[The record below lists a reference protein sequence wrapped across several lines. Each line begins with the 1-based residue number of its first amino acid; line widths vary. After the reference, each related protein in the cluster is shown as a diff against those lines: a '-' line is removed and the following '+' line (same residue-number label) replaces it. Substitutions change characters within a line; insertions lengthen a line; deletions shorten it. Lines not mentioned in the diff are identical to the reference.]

1 MWKAALVKR
10 AFIRYNRQV
19 ERKESAM
26 RFSFV
31 SKQPD
36 CGIVLYDAVTGKEKK
51 RIPFV
56 EEKRRGNVYIE
67 DVDDVLPEGT
77 SYLFYRGEELV
88 PDCRGRVFPGMRR
101 YGRKKGINAMR
112 AGIPKPGY
120 DWEGDRCPRLPYSQM
135 LVYCMHVR
143 GFTRHASS
151 GVAGK
156 GTFAGI
162 QEKIPYLKEIGVTA
176 VELQPCYEFSEI
188 SAGYDKENAAEHTA
202 GEKGARRERLNYWGY
217 VEGFYYAPKS
227 AYAATEDPVVEFKE
241 LVKELHRNGMELIM
255 QFYFPQ
261 EVNRNEVGEILRFWS
276 EEYHVDGFH
285 LMGVE
290 LPVKLLATDDL
301 LADKKLW
308 YYHFDYDEIYG
319 AEESSEFPHLGE
331 YNDSYLYEMRKFLKG
346 DENTLDAA
354 LKHMRRLPEKAGR
367 LHYLSNYSGFTLA
380 DMVSYDYKH
389 NEQNGE
395 ENLDGTDYNCS
406 WNCGEEG
413 GTRSRKI
420 KNLRLR
426 QIRNAMCFLLLSQS
440 TPLIFMGDEFGNSQK
455 GNNNPWCQD
464 NAVTWLDW
472 SLLQKNRELLAFWK
486 SLATFRKEHAIL
498 HPNAA
503 LRMMDTLSC
512 GYPDLSYHGENA
524 WRPRLESYYRHAGIM
539 LCENYALPADGE
551 GETAENG
558 FIYIALNMHWEG
570 HVLALPR
577 LPKGFGW
584 KQVYDTA
591 KESLGGTDSDDRQPA
606 ADMDGTADER
616 AENTRQISPR
626 SVAVY
631 VSVRETA
638 KTMKQKDRKDSV
650 YRQ

>member
-1 MWKAALVKR
+1 MRKAALVKR
-10 AFIRYNRQV
+10 PFIRYNRQD

-31 SKQPD
+31 SKKPD

-51 RIPFV
+51 RIPFA

-67 DVDDVLPEGT
+67 DVDVELSERT

-88 PDCRGRVFPGMRR
+88 PDRRGRIFPGMRR
-101 YGRKKGINAMR
+101 YGRKKGIEAMR
-112 AGIPKPGY
+112 AGIPKSGY
-120 DWEGDRCPRLPYSQM
+120 DWEGDRCPRLPYSQL

-151 GVAGK
+151 GVAEK

-176 VELQPCYEFSEI
+176 VELQPCYEFPEI
-188 SAGYDKENAAEHTA
+188 SAGADKEGAADSVA
-202 GEKGARRERLNYWGY
+202 GEKSAKRERLNYWGY
-217 VEGFYYAPKS
+217 VEGFYFAPKA
-227 AYAATEDPVVEFKE
+227 AYAASEDPVAEFKN
-241 LVKELHRNGMELIM
+241 LIKELHRNGMELIM
-255 QFYFPQ
+255 QFYFPL

-290 LPVKLLATDDL
+290 LPMDLLATDEL

-308 YYHFDYDEIYG
+308 YYRFDSDKTYG
-319 AEESSEFPHLGE
+319 VETFSGFPHLGE

-346 DENTLDAA
+346 DENTLDTA
-354 LKHMRRLPEKAGR
+354 LKHMRYLPEKAGR
-367 LHYLSNYSGFTLA
+367 LHYLSNYYGFTLA
-380 DMVSYDYKH
+380 DMVSFDYKH

-395 ENLDGTDYNCS
+395 DNLDGTDYNCS

-420 KNLRLR
+420 KSLRLR

-472 SLLQKNRELLAFWK
+472 SLVQKNQELLAFWK
-486 SLATFRKEHAIL
+486 MLAAFRKKHAIL
-498 HPNAA
+498 HPKES
-503 LRMMDTLSC
+503 LRLMDTLAC

-524 WRPRLESYYRHAGIM
+524 WRPRMESYYRHAGIM
-539 LCENYALPADGE
+539 LCENYAKPADGAE
-551 GETAENG
+551 ETTENG
-558 FIYIALNMHWEG
+558 FIYIALNMHWES
-570 HVLALPR
+570 HSLALPR

-584 KQVYDTA
+584 KQVFDTA
-591 KESLGGTDSDDRQPA
+591 KESPGGTEGDDRLPA
-606 ADMDGTADER
+606 PDMEDAADER

-638 KTMKQKDRKDSV
+638 RTIRQKDRKDAV
-650 YRQ
+650 NGQ